1 MRKLLVLGS
10 LVATLAGTV
19 GCQNHNW
26 FRRGALFAPL
36 QPASV
41 VECPPVTATEVPML
55 DSACDACGPATTVI
69 PPTTTY
75 VPGPTG

>member
-1 MRKLLVLGS
+1 MRKLLILGS
-10 LVATLAGTV
+10 LVAIVAGTA
-19 GCQNHNW
+19 GCQRYGW

-36 QPASV
+36 QPAAV
-41 VECPPVTATEVPML
+41 VECPPVATEVPVI
-55 DSACDACGPATTVI
+55 DSACDACAPTTTVV